1 MENIT
6 VKKVVINYNKE
17 LLDSIDNKCQ
27 KKHNILD
34 TIVTIAAIPIILYLG
49 YYIRYIRDIINK
61 NATTEMFTYIIV
73 LIIGVLLIIF
83 DILIDDLLDVPKR
96 NNKLYR
102 INKILYHASL
112 NKIND
117 ASFRKIDG
125 KWYCNSA
132 DMQDTISFF
141 CNYCEYPIYV
151 ALEDI
156 LNYELNDFTDK
167 IEIPDQWDSLSISVN
182 EKTQKI
188 DVLFT

>member
-6 VKKVVINYNKE
+6 AKKVVINYNKE

-27 KKHNILD
+27 KKHKILD

-49 YYIRYIRDIINK
+49 YYICYIYNK
-61 NATTEMFTYIIV
+61 NAPTEMFTCIV
-73 LIIGVLLIIF
+73 FLIIAVLLIIF
-83 DILIDDLLDVPKR
+83 DILIENLLDVPKR
-96 NNKLYR
+96 NNKLYC

-112 NKIND
+112 NKINE

-132 DMQDTISFF
+132 DIQDTISFF
-141 CNYCEYPIYV
+141 CDYCEYPIYV

>member
-6 VKKVVINYNKE
+6 AKKVVINYNKE
-17 LLDSIDNKCQ
+17 LLGSIDNKCQ
-27 KKHNILD
+27 KKHKILD
-34 TIVTIAAIPIILYLG
+34 TIVTIAAFPIFLYLG
-49 YYIRYIRDIINK
+49 YYCVYHIINK
-61 NATTEMFTYIIV
+61 NAPTEMFTCIIV
-73 LIIGVLLIIF
+73 LIIAVSLIIF
-83 DILIDDLLDVPKR
+83 DTSIDNLIDVPKR
-96 NNKLYR
+96 DNKLYR
-102 INKILYHASL
+102 INKILYHMSL
-112 NKIND
+112 DKID
-117 ASFRKIDG
+117 ETSFRKIDG

-141 CNYCEYPIYV
+141 CDYCGYPIYV

-156 LNYELNDFTDK
+156 LNYGLNDFTDK

>member
-6 VKKVVINYNKE
+6 AKKVVINYNKE
-17 LLDSIDNKCQ
+17 LLDSIDNECQ
-27 KKHNILD
+27 KKHKILD
-34 TIVTIAAIPIILYLG
+34 AIFTIAIIPIFLYLG
-49 YYIRYIRDIINK
+49 YYLCYIYNK
-61 NATTEMFTYIIV
+61 NAPTEMFTCIIV
-73 LIIGVLLIIF
+73 LIIAVLLIIF
-83 DILIDDLLDVPKR
+83 DTAIENLLDVPKR

-102 INKILYHASL
+102 INKILYHMSL
-112 NKIND
+112 DKID
-117 ASFRKIDG
+117 EVSFRKING

-156 LNYELNDFTDK
+156 LNYGLNDFTDK

-188 DVLFT
+188 DVIFT

>member
-1 MENIT
+1 MYT
-6 VKKVVINYNKE
+6 
-17 LLDSIDNKCQ
+17 C
-27 KKHNILD
+27 
-34 TIVTIAAIPIILYLG
+34 
-49 YYIRYIRDIINK
+49 
-61 NATTEMFTYIIV
+61 IIV
-73 LIIGVLLIIF
+73 LIIAVSLIIF
-83 DILIDDLLDVPKR
+83 DTSIDNLIDVPKR
-96 NNKLYR
+96 DNKLYR
-102 INKILYHASL
+102 INKILYHMSL
-112 NKIND
+112 DKID
-117 ASFRKIDG
+117 EASFRKIDG

>member
-6 VKKVVINYNKE
+6 AKKVVINYNKE

-27 KKHNILD
+27 KKHKILD
-34 TIVTIAAIPIILYLG
+34 AIVTIAAIPIILYLG

-61 NATTEMFTYIIV
+61 NAPTEMFTYIIV
-73 LIIGVLLIIF
+73 LIIAVSLIIF
-83 DILIDDLLDVPKR
+83 DTSIDNLIDVPKR
-96 NNKLYR
+96 DNKLYR
-102 INKILYHASL
+102 INKILYHMSL
-112 NKIND
+112 DKID
-117 ASFRKIDG
+117 ETSFRKIDG

-141 CNYCEYPIYV
+141 CDYCRYPIYV

-156 LNYELNDFTDK
+156 LNYGLNDFTDK

>member
-6 VKKVVINYNKE
+6 AKKVVINYNKE
-17 LLDSIDNKCQ
+17 LLDSIDNECQ
-27 KKHNILD
+27 KKHKVENIVF
-34 TIVTIAAIPIILYLG
+34 TIIEIPILLCLG
-49 YYIRYIRDIINK
+49 YALFYYIKK
-61 NATTEMFTYIIV
+61 NTFLNIFYVAGFLEIV
-73 LIIGVLLIIF
+73 LFLFGYFL
-83 DILIDDLLDVPKR
+83 DNLLDMPKR

-102 INKILYHASL
+102 INKILYHTSL
-112 NKIND
+112 DKID
-117 ASFRKIDG
+117 ETSFRKIDG

-156 LNYELNDFTDK
+156 LNYGLRDFTDK
-167 IEIPDQWDSLSISVN
+167 IEIPDQWDCLSISAN

>member
-6 VKKVVINYNKE
+6 AKKVVINYNKE

-27 KKHNILD
+27 KKHKILD
-34 TIVTIAAIPIILYLG
+34 TIVTIAAIPIFLYLG
-49 YYIRYIRDIINK
+49 YYCVYHIINK
-61 NATTEMFTYIIV
+61 NAPTEMFTCIIV
-73 LIIGVLLIIF
+73 LIIAVSLIIF
-83 DILIDDLLDVPKR
+83 DTSIDNLLDVPKR

-112 NKIND
+112 NKINE

-132 DMQDTISFF
+132 DIQDTISFF
-141 CNYCEYPIYV
+141 CDYCGYPIYV

-156 LNYELNDFTDK
+156 LNYGLNDFTDK

>member
-1 MENIT
+1 MENT
-6 VKKVVINYNKE
+6 TAKKVVINYNKE
-17 LLDSIDNKCQ
+17 LLDSIDNECQ

-34 TIVTIAAIPIILYLG
+34 TIITIAAIPIILYLG
-49 YYIRYIRDIINK
+49 YYCVSYFNNE
-61 NATTEMFTYIIV
+61 NATTEMFTCIIV
-73 LIIGVLLIIF
+73 LIIAVSLIIF
-83 DILIDDLLDVPKR
+83 DIAIDNLLDVPKR

-102 INKILYHASL
+102 INEILYHMKL
-112 NKIND
+112 DKID
-117 ASFRKIDG
+117 ETSFRKIDG

-156 LNYELNDFTDK
+156 LNYGLRDVTDK
-167 IEIPDQWDSLSISVN
+167 IEIPDQWDSLSISAN

-188 DVLFT
+188 DVIFT

>member
-6 VKKVVINYNKE
+6 AKKVVINYNKE
-17 LLDSIDNKCQ
+17 LLDSIDNECQ
-27 KKHNILD
+27 KKHKILD
-34 TIVTIAAIPIILYLG
+34 TIITIAAIPIILYLG
-49 YYIRYIRDIINK
+49 YSLYCFYKENIYPGIL
-61 NATTEMFTYIIV
+61 TYIV
-73 LIIGVLLIIF
+73 LIVEVLWIIF
-83 DILIDDLLDVPKR
+83 DISIDNLLDVPKR

-102 INKILYHASL
+102 INKILYHMSL
-112 NKIND
+112 DKID
-117 ASFRKIDG
+117 EISFRKIDG

-156 LNYELNDFTDK
+156 LNYGLNDFTDK
-167 IEIPDQWDSLSISVN
+167 IEIPDQWDSLSISAN

-188 DVLFT
+188 DVIFT

>member
-6 VKKVVINYNKE
+6 AKKVVINYNKE

-61 NATTEMFTYIIV
+61 NATTEMFTYIVV

-125 KWYCNSA
+125 KG
-132 DMQDTISFF
+132 
-141 CNYCEYPIYV
+141 NYYFHTSV
-151 ALEDI
+151 SV
-156 LNYELNDFTDK
+156 
-167 IEIPDQWDSLSISVN
+167 SLRQRNV
-182 EKTQKI
+182 I
-188 DVLFT
+188 D

>member
-27 KKHNILD
+27 KKHKILD

-49 YYIRYIRDIINK
+49 YYILYYIYNK
-61 NATTEMFTYIIV
+61 NVPTKMFTYIVV
-73 LIIGVLLIIF
+73 LIIAVSLIIF
-83 DILIDDLLDVPKR
+83 DSIDNLLDVPKR

-102 INKILYHASL
+102 INKILYHVSL
-112 NKIND
+112 NKINE

-132 DMQDTISFF
+132 DIQDTISFF
-141 CNYCEYPIYV
+141 YDIYCEYPIYV

-156 LNYELNDFTDK
+156 LNYGLNDFTDK